1 MSNLCDHAYHL
12 NCSKVKLSQRI
23 VKFPLLKFQSQ
34 QIEQDLKYTFALAS
48 DELDNLNLLISDT
61 RVIQKAC

>member
-12 NCSKVKLSQRI
+12 KCSKVKLSQRI